1 MLLSTRARM
10 ACAFPAAVAVVIV
23 ASGCSGSSSTAK
35 GPVGGTVTP
44 TAKATPSSASDSSAS
59 GTQPPAS
66 PGSDAPATG
75 SASASRRPTPPAS
88 SAPSNNAQRWGVT
101 LDDVGDL
108 TNVVDSLKAL
118 PTRPTARVVFDY
130 DQKPADY
137 AEALTRLHAVADV
150 MATPVDSSDTA
161 KYTADAY
168 KARFQ
173 DFLSSYGSETAIWEV
188 GNEVNGEWT
197 GPSAD
202 TAAKTAAAYDVV
214 HAAGKPTA
222 LTLYYNPDCWSDQAH
237 EMLPWTARWI
247 PERVKQGVDYVL
259 VSYYEKDCNGHRPDQ
274 AEWKRVFGQL
284 RTMFPA
290 AKLGFGEVGADQ
302 KAEAGAKA
310 EYLTR
315 YYTMPA
321 PVSGFVGGYFWWYY
335 AEDAVPYTRSPVWAA
350 LRAAMGT
357 ASSGR

>member
-1 MLLSTRARM
+1 M
-10 ACAFPAAVAVVIV
+10 ACALPVAFAVVIV
-23 ASGCSGSSSTAK
+23 ASGCSGSSSGAK
-35 GPVGGTVTP
+35 GPVGGTVMP
-44 TAKATPSSASDSSAS
+44 AAPPSSVSPSASIPPNPPTSSA
-59 GTQPPAS
+59 
-66 PGSDAPATG
+66 APN
-75 SASASRRPTPPAS
+75 SV
-88 SAPSNNAQRWGVT
+88 QRWGVT
-101 LDDVGDL
+101 VDDVGDL
-108 TNVVDSLKAL
+108 NNVVDSLKAL
-118 PTRPTARVVFDY
+118 PTRPTARVVFDHG
-130 DQKPADY
+130 QKPADY
-137 AEALTRLHAVADV
+137 AEAMTRLHAVADV

-161 KYTADAY
+161 KYTVDAY

-173 DFLSSYGSETAIWEV
+173 DFLSSFGSETAIWEV

-197 GPSAD
+197 GASAD
-202 TAAKTAAAYDVV
+202 TAAKTAAAFDVV

-237 EMLPWTARWI
+237 EMLPWTAQWI
-247 PERVKQGVDYVL
+247 PERVKQGLDYAL

-335 AEDAVPYTRSPVWAA
+335 AEDAAPYTRSPVWAA
-350 LRAAMGT
+350 LRAAIGT
-357 ASSGR
+357 ASSGAGG